1 MRSHHLALLGLLA
14 CAAPARAPVR
24 PGIEVLL
31 ADSLALVAH
40 RRVGLLTNHTGVD
53 RTGRRDVDLL
63 RGMVTVLFS
72 PEHGFAGTEDR
83 PDLPDATDSATG
95 LPIYS
100 LYRATP
106 AAALAALDGVDV
118 LVVDLQDIGARYYT
132 YAPTAAWFMRE
143 AARRRKPVVVLDRP
157 DPLGGLRVQGNVAP
171 APGPTDS
178 GPTAFL
184 PVPMRPGMTIGELL
198 RFANDALGLGAR
210 LTVVPLAGWR
220 RAMFYDETGLPWVR
234 PSPNMPDLES
244 AMHYPGLCLFEGTNL
259 SVGRGTPLA
268 FQVVGAPWLDT
279 AAVLAALRRR
289 DPGWGGGLRGVAIS
303 GAVFVPR
310 APSDGKYDGAALPG
324 LRLRVTDRQRYDPT
338 KAAVV
343 LLAALRAVH
352 GDSLRFRA
360 AHFDRLAAGP
370 ALREAVLAGRPPA
383 EIWRA
388 WAPALAA
395 FVRTRARY
403 LLY

>member
-1 MRSHHLALLGLLA
+1 MLGLLA

-40 RRVGLLTNHTGVD
+40 RRVGLLTNQTGVD
-53 RTGRRDVDLL
+53 RAGRRDVDLL

-72 PEHGFAGTEDR
+72 PEHGFAGTADR
-83 PDLPDATDSATG
+83 PDLPDATDSTTG

-106 AAALAALDGVDV
+106 AAARAALAALDGVDV

-132 YAPTAAWFMRE
+132 YAATAAWLMRA
-143 AARRRKPVVVLDRP
+143 AARRHKPVVVLDRP
-157 DPLGGLRVQGNVAP
+157 DPLGGLLVQGNVAP
-171 APGPTDS
+171 APPPADS
-178 GPTAFL
+178 GPPAFL

-198 RFANDALGLGAR
+198 RFANDALGIGAR
-210 LTVVPLAGWR
+210 LTVVPAAGWR

-244 AMHYPGLCLFEGTNL
+244 AMHYPGVCLFEGTNL

-279 AAVLAALRRR
+279 AAVLAALRRGA
-289 DPGWGGGLRGVAIS
+289 PGWRAALRGVTVS

-310 APSDGKYDGAALPG
+310 APSDGKYDGVPLPG
-324 LRLRVTDRQRYDPT
+324 LRLRVTDRRRYDPT

-352 GDSLRFRA
+352 GDALRFRA
-360 AHFDRLAAGP
+360 EHFDRLAAGP
-370 ALREAVLAGRPPA
+370 ALREALLAGRPPA
-383 EIWRA
+383 EIWGA
-388 WAPALAA
+388 WTPALAA
-395 FVRTRARY
+395 FARTRARY